1 MGRRTESELICPR
14 GVSIRTFKHEKRLQI
29 AFSFKAV
36 ECRELLPPG
45 PITKA
50 AINYAVGIRAE
61 IMRKIVDNTFHYPDY
76 FPESPRTQQFAAG
89 ARRILID
96 EQLQKQ
102 LVLYERQA
110 ANGQLSPSTLEG
122 YAKAINSERMRHW
135 AGKTLDACTASA
147 LRDWISSIGTTAK
160 FTRNLLTPLRSVFED
175 ALNDELVTF
184 NPFDRISLT
193 KLLKQTSKSSE
204 YEVDPFTADERAA
217 LISHARADER
227 AMVQFWFATG
237 LRPGELIALKWPKID
252 FVGNTARIDLNQV
265 SGKEKGPK
273 TEAGIRTLDLNE
285 DAIFALNS
293 HRSVSF
299 LANEHIWLN
308 PRTGESWSNDAQIRK
323 TLWQPLCK
331 RAGVRYRNPY
341 QARHTYASTLLT
353 QGTNPW
359 YVAQQLGHVDVQMVF
374 RIYGKFIPQ
383 DYQKPK
389 AQMKSIA
396 SS

>member
-1 MGRRTESELICPR
+1 MGRRTEPELICPR

-29 AFSFKAV
+29 AFSFKGV

-45 PITKA
+45 SITKA
-50 AINYAVGIRAE
+50 AITYAVGIRSE

-76 FPESPRTQQFAAG
+76 FPDSPRTQQFAIG
-89 ARRILID
+89 SKRVLID

-102 LVLYERQA
+102 LILYQRQVD
-110 ANGQLSPSTLEG
+110 NGQLSPSTLEG

-135 AGKTLDACTASA
+135 SGKTLDACTASA

-217 LISHARADER
+217 LIKSARADEK
-227 AMVQFWFATG
+227 AMVQFWFSTG

-252 FVGNTARIDLNQV
+252 FIGNTARIDLNQV
-265 SGKEKGPK
+265 SGVEKGPK
-273 TEAGIRTLDLNE
+273 TDAGIRTLDLNE

-293 HRSVSF
+293 HRPVSF

-308 PRTGESWSNDAQIRK
+308 PRTGEAWSNDAQIRK

-389 AQMKSIA
+389 AQMKVVA
-396 SS
+396 GG